1 MNTNFQ
7 NHNNVTE
14 YTRKQNIQRNE
25 TEIDIPKLI
34 GVLISKLWI
43 IALAAL
49 LAAVAAYVWTSKF
62 VTPMYKSTARV
73 YILNRQNS
81 SATSATDLT
90 SATSIKEDFL
100 ILIKSSEVY
109 RQVLDKI
116 GEDPNEYR
124 SLVGKVSTDNN
135 TSRFVD
141 ITITDADPIRAKML
155 VDAFADVS
163 RVKAKTIMGVED
175 VTIEEYGTI
184 PVAPS
189 SPSMTKNIILA
200 VLVGIVI
207 SCGIIV
213 LLTITNNTIAT
224 PEDIE
229 KKTGL
234 SVLGVIPDVSAHSQ
248 NNRTHKNAKKDK
260 TTSK

>member
-1 MNTNFQ
+1 MNTNIQ
-7 NHNNVTE
+7 N
-14 YTRKQNIQRNE
+14 QNQPTGYAKNQSVQREE
-25 TEIDIPKLI
+25 TEIDIPKLL

-109 RQVLDKI
+109 RQVLSKI
-116 GEDPNEYR
+116 GEDPNGYR
-124 SLVGKVSTDNN
+124 SLAGKVSTDNN

-184 PVAPS
+184 PVVPS

-200 VLVGIVI
+200 VLVGIII
-207 SCGIIV
+207 SCGVIV
-213 LLTITNNTIAT
+213 LITVTNNMVAT
-224 PEDIE
+224 PEDVE

-234 SVLGVIPDVSAHSQ
+234 SVLGVIPDVSAYS
-248 NNRTHKNAKKDK
+248 KNTRAGKSSKKNKTAK
-260 TTSK
+260 